1 MMLVPNDIASD
12 NVSPHVVGTK
22 GPVVHLAHLVEI
34 LNSNDFPK
42 HGNYDHHKMIA
53 LKDESYDHFRF
64 SIPMISPQLYTVQP
78 VYGHY
83 LIINPCLVM
92 SDMN

>member
-1 MMLVPNDIASD
+1 MMLIPNDIASD

-53 LKDESYDHFRF
+53 LKDESYEASDSNDLPTDERNTYEE
-64 SIPMISPQLYTVQP
+64 LYKK
-78 VYGHY
+78 
-83 LIINPCLVM
+83 N
-92 SDMN
+92 